1 MSPIAQTNPGGVY
14 TIDSGYLRPGFDAI
28 HLIVDGGQV
37 AVVDTGT
44 KDSVPRVL
52 AGLHALGLE
61 PSQVSHVI
69 LTHIHLD
76 HAGGVGLLMREL
88 PEAECLVDPRGER
101 HMLDPS
107 KLESGAREVY
117 GDEVFDEHYGTLIPV
132 PRERLRTVADGGSLR
147 LGARELVFHH
157 TEGHARHHISI
168 QDVTHGTVFTG
179 DSFGVS
185 YPALDT
191 ATGPFVFPTTTP
203 VHFDPDAAHESV
215 DRIVAMASDA
225 VYLTHYSRR
234 ESVSAMAEQLHRDLD
249 SFAAITES
257 KAGDQQAVADEMRR
271 YLEARMDAHG
281 VPGDIHLRETWVAL
295 DVQLNAQGLAHWY
308 ANR

>member
-1 MSPIAQTNPGGVY
+1 MELLQTQPNGVY

-28 HLIVDGGQV
+28 HLIEDGGEV
-37 AVVDTGT
+37 ALVDTGT

-52 AGLHALGLE
+52 AALDQLGLE
-61 PSQVSHVI
+61 RRQVSHVI

-76 HAGGVGLLMREL
+76 HAGGAGLLMQEL
-88 PEAECLVDPRGER
+88 PEAICLVDPRGER

-107 KLESGAREVY
+107 KLEAGARAVY
-117 GDEVFDEHYGTLIPV
+117 GDAVFDEHYGSLVPV
-132 PRERLRTVADGGSLR
+132 PSERLRSVADGETLMLGRRR
-147 LGARELVFHH
+147 LAFHH
-157 TEGHARHHISI
+157 TEGHAKHHISI
-168 QDVTHGTVFTG
+168 QDAAHGAVFAG

-191 ATGPFVFPTTTP
+191 DSGPFVFPTTTP

-215 DRIVAMASDA
+215 DRIAAMATEA

-234 ESVSAMAEQLHRDLD
+234 ESVSMMAEQLHRDLD
-249 SFAAITES
+249 SFAAITDAMS
-257 KAGDQQAVADEMRR
+257 GDEQAIADEMRR

-295 DVQLNAQGLAHWY
+295 DVKLNAQGLAHWY
-308 ANR
+308 AHR